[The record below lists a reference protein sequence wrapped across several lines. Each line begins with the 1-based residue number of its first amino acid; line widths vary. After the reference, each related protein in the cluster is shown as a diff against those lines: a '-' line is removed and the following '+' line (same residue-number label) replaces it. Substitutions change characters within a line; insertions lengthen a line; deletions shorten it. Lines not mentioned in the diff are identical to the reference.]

1 MLNTDRIY
9 NLLIKVLIL
18 SSKFILIIVL
28 AKKLEA
34 YELGLYGL
42 IQSIIVYYMYFCGCD
57 IYTYSTREYIK
68 NKDEAILIKHAKTIL
83 FLSCLG
89 LIFAVIFLEGME
101 GVFEYIPIIL
111 VLCIVEHYNQEVGRI
126 LIAKS
131 HQLKAGFQLFI
142 RTAVWCY
149 IIAIISGLN
158 LVDLNLH
165 FVLVL
170 WATFS
175 FISLFYGLFILF
187 KVTDINFER
196 IVNVK
201 LTTNWL
207 AKALK
212 ASLVFFV
219 GTLAV
224 RTIFVLDKTYF
235 EYNNQLKD
243 MGVYVFYSSFAG
255 VLLSFCDSAIFQ
267 FSYPKLISYRKDG
280 LNKLMKNEMLRMLAQ
295 CSLIFILFSIASY
308 LFLGYLIDYI
318 GRNEYINNMN
328 YFWWLLVIN
337 FILVCST
344 VFHYVIYAFNYDK
357 SIMFISVISLL
368 SFITILI
375 MGYFYNV
382 SVMQTVVFG
391 VFVSTVITCVMKLMK
406 LRSGFQRDF

>member
-18 SSKFILIIVL
+18 SSKFILIIIL

-68 NKDEAILIKHAKTIL
+68 NKDEAILIKHAKTII

-89 LIFAVIFLEGME
+89 LIFAVVFLEGME

-111 VLCIVEHYNQEVGRI
+111 VLCIAEHYNQEVGRI

-131 HQLKAGFQLFI
+131 YQLKAGFQLFI
-142 RTAVWCY
+142 RTALWCY

-158 LVDLNLH
+158 LVDLNLY

-187 KVTDINFER
+187 KVTDINFEK
-196 IVNVK
+196 IVDVK

-280 LNKLMKNEMLRMLAQ
+280 LNKLMKNEMLKMLAQ

-308 LFLGYLIDYI
+308 LFLGYFIDYI
-318 GRNEYINNMN
+318 GRKEYINNIN

-344 VFHYVIYAFNYDK
+344 IFHYVIYAFNYDK

-368 SFITILI
+368 SFIIILI

>member
-18 SSKFILIIVL
+18 SSKFILIIIL
-28 AKKLEA
+28 AKRLEA

-68 NKDEAILIKHAKTIL
+68 SKDEAILIKHAKTIL
-83 FLSCLG
+83 FLSFLG
-89 LIFAVIFLEGME
+89 VIFAVVFLEGME
-101 GVFEYIPIIL
+101 SVLEYIPIIL

-131 HQLKAGFQLFI
+131 HQLKAGVQLFI

-165 FVLVL
+165 IVLIL
-170 WATFS
+170 WAIFS

-187 KVTDINFER
+187 KVTDINFEK

-212 ASLVFFV
+212 TSIVFFI

-280 LNKLMKNEMLRMLAQ
+280 LNKLMKNEMLKMLVQ

-318 GRNEYINNMN
+318 GRNEYINNVN
-328 YFWWLLVIN
+328 YFWWLLVTN

-357 SIMFISVISLL
+357 SIMFISVISLF
-368 SFITILI
+368 SFMAILI

-406 LRSGFQRDF
+406 LRNGFQRDF